1 MKSRLT
7 VTKKKMRGEILT
19 WSCFPDQNNLA
30 NNIPDNKKMLL
41 KIFSVTLQITATD
54 KKYAESKLNFKISNP
69 ISTLP
74 IHFFKN
80 ILWEEV

>member
-30 NNIPDNKKMLL
+30 NNIPDNKKLVL
-41 KIFSVTLQITATD
+41 KFFSAILQITATA

-69 ISTLP
+69 ISNFP
-74 IHFFKN
+74 IHFF
-80 ILWEEV
+80 